1 MNYIQENSKTHVVL
15 SRGTN
20 GMRNMV
26 KYGLMRFLVIALA
39 FLTSSAYA
47 AKNVLPRPGDEGY
60 ADGEA
65 STNEVFAVGAIC
77 ENWLRLTLEMGA
89 STNNTVAIEF
99 GKDGNSDGKL
109 SCEEIDLSL
118 GWMGGKMFLKDCRTN
133 LAVTRDLG
141 SGHHKLIWLIRL
153 IPDRVG
159 WRVVMMDD
167 RSEVLKQVF
176 PNALIDESWNLVRIV
191 RRGVSSSDE
200 RVSYSG
206 FNFPFRVIVR

>member
-1 MNYIQENSKTHVVL
+1 
-15 SRGTN
+15 
-20 GMRNMV
+20 MV
-26 KYGLMRFLVIALA
+26 KYTVMKFLVIAIA

-60 ADGEA
+60 ADCEA
-65 STNEVFAVGAIC
+65 STNEVFAVGAMS
-77 ENWLRLTLEMGA
+77 ENWFRLTLEMGA
-89 STNNTVAIEF
+89 STNNTVAVEF

-141 SGHHKLIWLIRL
+141 SGYHKLEWRFRL
-153 IPDRVG
+153 IPEQFG
-159 WRVVMMDD
+159 GRVVMMDG
-167 RSEVLKQVF
+167 SSVIMSQEF
-176 PNALIDESWNLVRIV
+176 PNALIDESWNLVRVV

-206 FNFPFRVIVR
+206 YNFPFRVIVR

>member
-1 MNYIQENSKTHVVL
+1 
-15 SRGTN
+15 
-20 GMRNMV
+20 MV
-26 KYGLMRFLVIALA
+26 KYLQMKFLVIVISFLA
-39 FLTSSAYA
+39 SSAYA

-60 ADGEA
+60 ADCEA
-65 STNEVFAVGAIC
+65 STNEVFAVGAMS
-77 ENWLRLTLEMGA
+77 ENWFCLTLEMGA
-89 STNNTVAIEF
+89 TTNNTVAVEF

-109 SCEEIDLSL
+109 SCDEIDLSL

-141 SGHHKLIWLIRL
+141 SGYHKLIWLIRL

-159 WRVVMMDD
+159 WRVVLMDD

-176 PNALIDESWNLVRIV
+176 PNALIDESWNLVRVV
-191 RRGVSSSDE
+191 RRGVSSGEE

-206 FNFPFRVIVR
+206 FDFPFRIIVR